1 MYSFVYFF
9 IHVFLQRVKSNTN
22 PAFSAFLLVM
32 IFQIL
37 NLCTL
42 AVWINYF
49 LKIKFYKNTLV
60 FLGLLLMLILFVL
73 NFFLIYLKRDAVFI
87 KYQKLQIITK
97 YQFIFWLYIVLSVL
111 IYFVSVANLVELR

>member
-22 PAFSAFLLVM
+22 PAFSALLLVM